1 MTFDHVAIVS
11 RNIKESIDWYVE
23 KWNAKIIYL
32 DKTWGLIEIGNS
44 KIAFVSPHQHPAH
57 ICFNV
62 SESFIMEKLSNET
75 FKGHRD
81 GSSSC
86 YIRDPDGNFLEFL
99 YWPNKEE
106 KNDNIPTN
114 VRNIK

>member
-11 RNIKESIDWYVE
+11 KNISRSIDWYVD
-23 KWNAKIIYL
+23 KWDAKILYQ
-32 DKTWGLIEIGNS
+32 DETWGLIKIGKS

-57 ICFNV
+57 ICFEIN
-62 SESFIMEKLSNET
+62 EQFINKKLKELT
-75 FKGHRD
+75 FKAHRD

-99 YWPNKEE
+99 YWPDKE
-106 KNDNIPTN
+106 KQNDN
-114 VRNIK
+114 V

>member
-1 MTFDHVAIVS
+1 MLFDHVALVS
-11 RNIKESIDWYVE
+11 KNIKSSVEWYVK
-23 KWNAKIIYL
+23 KWSAEILYQ
-32 DKTWGLIEIGNS
+32 DETWGLIKIGKT

-57 ICFNV
+57 VCFEIN
-62 SESFIMEKLSNET
+62 EEFIVNKLSGAT

-99 YWPNKEE
+99 YWPKE
-106 KNDNIPTN
+106 KDKTN
-114 VRNIK
+114 E

>member
-1 MTFDHVAIVS
+1 MNFDHVALIS
-11 RNIKESIDWYVE
+11 KNIKRAIEWYVE
-23 KWNAKIIYL
+23 KWNAEILYQ
-32 DKTWGLIEIGNS
+32 DETWGLIKIGES

-57 ICFNV
+57 ICF
-62 SESFIMEKLSNET
+62 EIDEEFITKKLAKET

-99 YWPNKEE
+99 YWPEKGKENE
-106 KNDNIPTN
+106 
-114 VRNIK
+114 

>member
-1 MTFDHVAIVS
+1 MTFDHVALIS
-11 RNIKESIDWYVE
+11 KDIKRAIDWYVNR
-23 KWNAKIIYL
+23 WNAEILYQ
-32 DKTWGLIEIGNS
+32 DETWGLIKVGES

-57 ICFNV
+57 ICFEIDEKFI
-62 SESFIMEKLSNET
+62 SEQLPGET

-99 YWPNKEE
+99 FCPPKNDQEE
-106 KNDNIPTN
+106 KDG
-114 VRNIK
+114 